1 MKCEES
7 KQDIQED
14 ESNKDTYVQR
24 LKYLIKE
31 LDQEQSDIIEK
42 KINQMI
48 LEDEIIQVESL

>member
-1 MKCEES
+1 LKCEES